1 MSGYPNAP
9 ERAHRAGGSPRGNQ
23 LSVDVVDGRVGLP
36 TSWAP
41 VLSGSSRPRQLRW
54 TAVTVAAAALFV
66 ACATAA
72 FAAVEVRE
80 YRSDHAGRLLPGVAV
95 EGVDLS
101 GLPADEAR
109 ARVAAAVDPQLDG
122 RFEVAWG
129 GLRWDATPRR
139 LGATADVDAALDDAL
154 LASERA
160 SWPALL
166 RMRFLGDDLD
176 VERDVAVTHS
186 EEGVAGW
193 VANLAAGI
201 DHAPVEADVAWTGE
215 GVLFAQAEVG
225 RLVQQPESVQAV
237 LGALREGRPL
247 TELSIVETPVAADQ
261 GTGQVL
267 VVRQSD
273 FELDLYQDGQL
284 VKSWDVTTGTGD
296 YPTPTGEFTVSV
308 KREAPTWVNPDP
320 DGWGADLPASIGPGP
335 SNPLGLRAL
344 NWVDEA
350 GADDGIRFH
359 GTNAVGQL
367 GRAASHG
374 CVRLA
379 NADVVELFD
388 MVEVGARILSVR

>member
-1 MSGYPNAP
+1 M
-9 ERAHRAGGSPRGNQ
+9 
-23 LSVDVVDGRVGLP
+23 LDGRVALP
-36 TSWAP
+36 AAWAP

-54 TAVTVAAAALFV
+54 TAISLAALVLFAVCATVAFALI
-66 ACATAA
+66 
-72 FAAVEVRE
+72 EVRE
-80 YRSDHAGRLLPGVAV
+80 YRDDHVGRVLPGATV

-101 GLPADEAR
+101 GLPADDAR
-109 ARVAAAVDPQLDG
+109 ARVAAAVDSQLDG

-139 LGATADVDAALDDAL
+139 LGASADVDAVLDDAL

-160 SWPALL
+160 SWPTLL
-166 RMRFLGDDLD
+166 RMRFLGEGLG
-176 VERDVAVTHS
+176 VERDVAITQS
-186 EEGVAGW
+186 DDGVAGW
-193 VANLAAGI
+193 VANLASGI
-201 DHAPVEADVAWTGE
+201 DHAPVNADVAWTGE
-215 GVLFAQAEVG
+215 GVLFTQAEVG
-225 RLVQQPESVQAV
+225 RVVQQPESVQAV
-237 LGALREGRPL
+237 LGALREGRPFQ
-247 TELSIVETPVAADQ
+247 ELSIAVTPVVADP

-273 FELDLYQDGQL
+273 FELDLYQGGQL
-284 VKSWDVTTGTGD
+284 VRTWNVTTGTGS
-296 YPTPTGEFTVSV
+296 YPTPTGEFTISV
-308 KREAPTWVNPDP
+308 KRDAPTWINPDP
-320 DGWGADLPASIGPGP
+320 EGWGAGMPASIGPGP

-350 GADDGIRFH
+350 GVDDGIRFH

-388 MVEVGARILSVR
+388 LVEVGARILSVA